1 MVWLQDLT
9 LRHIQLGK
17 SQKFWMSLEELVLAQ
32 LAAGKH
38 CEYLPKNTITNKI
51 SYALTITD
59 LSTVANADT
68 NTYTDT
74 D

>member
-1 MVWLQDLT
+1 M
-9 LRHIQLGK
+9 
-17 SQKFWMSLEELVLAQ
+17 LAQ